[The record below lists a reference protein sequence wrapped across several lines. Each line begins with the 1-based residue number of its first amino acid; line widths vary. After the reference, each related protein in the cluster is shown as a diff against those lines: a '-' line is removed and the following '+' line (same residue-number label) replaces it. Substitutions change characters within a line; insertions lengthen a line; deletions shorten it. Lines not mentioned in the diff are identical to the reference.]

1 MRLLLVEDDEHLGRA
16 LQTGLAQQGH
26 AVDWLQDGVAAEL
39 AARDG
44 EYDAIVLDLG
54 LPRQDGLQL
63 IAGLRR
69 DGYAAPILI
78 ITARDEIRD
87 RVQGLDMGADDFIV
101 KPFDLEELGARLRAA
116 HRRAVGR
123 PQAAV
128 VHGDIR
134 VDPAAR
140 QVTRAGQP
148 VALTGREF
156 MLLLHLLE
164 HRGRVRSRSQLQDSL
179 YNWTS
184 EIESNA
190 IEVHVHN
197 LRRKLGKDLIR
208 TVHSQGYVIDNA

>member
-1 MRLLLVEDDEHLGRA
+1 LLLVEDDEHLGRA

>member
-54 LPRQDGLQL
+54 LPRLDGLQV
-63 IAGLRR
+63 ISSLRR
-69 DGYAAPILI
+69 DGYASPILI

-101 KPFDLEELGARLRAA
+101 KPFDMEELGARLRAA

-140 QVTRAGQP
+140 QVTRGGQP

-164 HRGRVRSRSQLQDSL
+164 HRGRVRSRSQLQESL
-179 YNWTS
+179 YNWSS

-208 TVHSQGYVIDNA
+208 TVHSQGYVIDTA